1 MSILVTGTAGFIG
14 SVVSRILLE
23 SGESVV
29 GVDNINN
36 SYNPL
41 IKEWRLEQL
50 KLWPNFEFYRT
61 DISDYQGLSDLF
73 SIYNSK
79 NTNSFSGVINLG
91 ARAGVLQSVQ
101 DPWTYYNT
109 NTIGTINLLELCKNF
124 NVPKF
129 VLASTSSLY
138 GNDTDQPFN
147 EESSTNRPL
156 SPYAASKKAAETI
169 SYTYSY
175 LENIDIT
182 VLRYFTVY
190 GPAGRP
196 DMVIYK
202 FIKSIA
208 EDQPLVIKGD
218 GGERDF
224 TYVDD
229 IARGTIAALKPMDYE
244 IINLGGDA
252 PIKIVDIIP
261 IMEDK
266 IDKRATKSFYTRHPA
281 DVQATWADISK
292 ARNLLKWEP
301 KTTIDQGIEN
311 TVKWYLDNQ
320 ELAREI

>member
-1 MSILVTGTAGFIG
+1 MSILVTGAAGFIG

-23 SGESVV
+23 SGETVI
-29 GVDNINN
+29 GIDDLNN

-41 IKEWRLEQL
+41 IKKWRLEQL
-50 KLWPNFEFYRT
+50 RNWPSFEFHQT
-61 DISDYQGLSDLF
+61 DISDYAAISQMF
-73 SIYNSK
+73 SSYCSK
-79 NTNSFSGVINLG
+79 GTKSFSGVINLG
-91 ARAGVLQSVQ
+91 ARAGVLQSVE

-109 NTIGTINLLELCKNF
+109 NTIGTVNLLELCKKF
-124 NVPKF
+124 SIPKF

-138 GNDTDQPFN
+138 GNDSVQPFN
-147 EESSTNRPL
+147 EDSSTNRPL

-175 LENIDIT
+175 LANIDIS

-208 EDQPLVIKGD
+208 EDQPISIKGD

-229 IARGTIAALKPMDYE
+229 IAKGTIAALKPMGYE

-252 PIKIVDIIP
+252 PIKIIDIIP
-261 IMEDK
+261 IMENALNK
-266 IDKRATKSFYTRHPA
+266 HAYKEFTSRHPA

-292 ARNLLKWEP
+292 ARSLLQWEP
-301 KTTIDQGIEN
+301 KTSIYQGIEK

-320 ELAREI
+320 DLAKNV